1 MISFEDKPAQI
12 SEAEYRIE
20 FDSNIPYLL
29 KEYDGKTFVAKFDI
43 HRGLFYPAIE
53 LMSYHKMYF
62 RPAPL
67 QPQFHKELVQG
78 RYYYNPENTVH
89 AQLIFIGAKE
99 IYYFYN
105 HRTNTLSKIDAND
118 YALNKITESVENPI
132 SLVSWEPELNYRS
145 ASMIEYYKPPA
156 TPDRHDHELIMI
168 GDDQQKGLVL
178 DTFFKPLRMFDL
190 VENPMPAVNRIPKIE
205 KHDIEAGAI
214 FKNDLFVFS
223 SGTRPYGNQ
232 SNPNQCR
239 VYDLLKYAT
248 PQLLNLD
255 REFDEMIGKM
265 KAVLG
270 EKVHL
275 NIEAA
280 AFVGYKLVLANRE
293 DNTLFVFQ
301 APPWPGKVP
310 KLEDVIRVKLGGIYS
325 SAAKPSIS
333 ALCYLDKTDTLVFTC
348 STELRNHPDLD
359 GEYGDSLLGYINGF
373 SKGKIGLREINPTA
387 LYNITEFIPQ
397 AKGHKIEGC
406 TGHFW
411 GNKKG
416 EDHLF
421 LCSDNDGETSSA
433 VFRVVFINKNHAPSK
448 DLITKINT
456 RK

>member
-1 MISFEDKPAQI
+1 MISTLEEKPATP
-12 SEAEYRIE
+12 EAQYRIE

-43 HRGLFYPAIE
+43 YKGVFYPAIE
-53 LMSYHKMYF
+53 KMSYHKIYL

-105 HRTNTLSKIDAND
+105 HRTNTLSNIEANE

-132 SLVSWEPELNYRS
+132 SLLTWEPELNYRS
-145 ASMIEYYKPPA
+145 ASLLEIYKPQ
-156 TPDRHDHELIMI
+156 TPDRPETELIMI

-178 DTFFKPLRMFDL
+178 NTHFKPLRMFDL
-190 VENPMPAVNRIPKIE
+190 VENPVPAVNRIPKTE

-223 SGTRPYGNQ
+223 SGTRPHGNQ

-255 REFDEMIGKM
+255 REFDEMIDKM
-265 KAVLG
+265 KTALG

-280 AFVGYKLVLANRE
+280 AFVGYRLVLANRE

-301 APPWPGKVP
+301 SAPWPGKVP
-310 KLEDVIRVKLGGIYS
+310 KIETIIRLNLDGIYS
-325 SAAKPSIS
+325 QAAKPSIS
-333 ALCYLDKTDTLVFTC
+333 SLCYLDKTDTLVFTC
-348 STELRNHPDLD
+348 STEMRNHPDLD
-359 GEYGDSLLGYINGF
+359 GEYGDSLLGYVNGF
-373 SKGKIGLREINPTA
+373 SKAKIGLRVIKPTA

-406 TGHFW
+406 AGHYF
-411 GNKKG
+411 GDKKG
-416 EDHLF
+416 QDHLF

-433 VFRVVFINKNHAPSK
+433 VFRVVFVNKNHAPSK
-448 DLITKINT
+448 ELITKINT